1 MKTDEFVALLAAQT
15 PPVDQR
21 APARRFALEAQFY
34 VVWALLLMVLLLGV
48 RPDIEDAVRVPT
60 FWFRL
65 CYAGAIA
72 AAALWVTA
80 RLARPGVRVGGA
92 WAVLAAPVALGWV
105 AMGWVL
111 AHAAPGTHLPLILGH
126 TWRVCPILIATL
138 AMPAFVAMLWAV
150 RGMAP
155 VRPRLAGAAVG
166 LLAGATGTVA
176 YCLHCPEMAPP
187 FWSTW
192 YLLGM
197 LIPAALGTLVG
208 PRALRW

>member
-1 MKTDEFVALLAAQT
+1 MKTDDLVTLLASRA
-15 PPVDQR
+15 PAVDR
-21 APARRFALEAQFY
+21 RGPARRFALAW
-34 VVWALLLMVLLLGV
+34 VTGLGGALLLMILLLGV
-48 RPDIEDAVRVPT
+48 RPDIGEAVRVPT

-65 CYAGAIA
+65 VYASAIA
-72 AAALWVTA
+72 TAALWVTS

-92 WAVLAAPVALGWV
+92 WAVLATPVALGWV
-105 AMGWVL
+105 AMAWVL

-126 TWRVCPILIATL
+126 TWRVCPVLIAVL

-197 LIPAALGTLVG
+197 LIPAALGILTG

>member
-1 MKTDEFVALLAAQT
+1 MKTDDLIALLASHT
-15 PPVDQR
+15 PAADRRGPV
-21 APARRFALEAQFY
+21 RRFALAWVSGF
-34 VVWALLLMVLLLGV
+34 VAALLLMVVLLGV
-48 RPDIEDAVRVPT
+48 RPDIAEAVSIPT
-60 FWFRL
+60 FWYKL
-65 CYAGAIA
+65 AYAGSIA

-80 RLARPGVRVGGA
+80 RLARPGVHVGGA
-92 WAVLAAPVALGWV
+92 WTLLAAPVAVGWS
-105 AMGWVL
+105 AMAWVMI
-111 AHAAPGTHLPLILGH
+111 HAPAGTHLPLLLGH
-126 TWRVCPILIATL
+126 SWKVCPILIALL

-166 LLAGATGTVA
+166 LLAGATATVA

-197 LIPAALGTLVG
+197 LIPAVPGTLVG

>member
-1 MKTDEFVALLAAQT
+1 MKTDELIALLATQT
-15 PPVDQR
+15 PAIDRR
-21 APARRFALEAQFY
+21 APARRFALAWIAGFCA
-34 VVWALLLMVLLLGV
+34 ALLLMVLLLGV

-65 CYAGAIA
+65 GYAAAIA

-92 WAVLAAPVALGWV
+92 WAVLAAPVAIGWLV
-105 AMGWVL
+105 MAWVL
-111 AHAAPGTHLPLILGH
+111 AHAAPDARLPLILGH
-126 TWRVCPILIATL
+126 TWRVCPLLIATL
-138 AMPAFVAMLWAV
+138 AMPALVAMLWAV

-155 VRPRLAGAAVG
+155 VRPHLAGAAVG

-197 LIPAALGTLVG
+197 LIPAAIGAAVG
-208 PRALRW
+208 RRALRW

>member
-1 MKTDEFVALLAAQT
+1 MKTDDLIALLASQA
-15 PPVDQR
+15 PPVDRR
-21 APARRFALEAQFY
+21 APVRRFALAWIAGF
-34 VVWALLLMVLLLGV
+34 VAALLLMVALLGV
-48 RPDIEDAVRVPT
+48 RPDIEEAMAMPT

-65 CYAGAIA
+65 CYASAIA

-92 WAVLAAPVALGWV
+92 WAVLATPVALGWV

-138 AMPAFVAMLWAV
+138 AMPAFIAMLWAV

-197 LIPAALGTLVG
+197 LIPAALGVLVG
-208 PRALRW
+208 PRSLRW

>member
-1 MKTDEFVALLAAQT
+1 MLAT
-15 PPVDQR
+15 
-21 APARRFALEAQFY
+21 
-34 VVWALLLMVLLLGV
+34 
-48 RPDIEDAVRVPT
+48 
-60 FWFRL
+60 
-65 CYAGAIA
+65 
-72 AAALWVTA
+72 
-80 RLARPGVRVGGA
+80 
-92 WAVLAAPVALGWV
+92 PVALGWV
-105 AMGWVL
+105 AMAWVL

-126 TWRVCPILIATL
+126 TWRVCPILIAAL

-197 LIPAALGTLVG
+197 LIPAALGILAG
-208 PRALRW
+208 PRRYAGSPQSGPLIGKLSETGSSRWRAGRYSFKLVVPSRNRASPFPTPRHPAASG